1 MDCEDVRT
9 YLLDDHRGQLAPEL
23 AREVRAHVERCAACA
38 HDDAAEDALSEL
50 LERRLPQHPAPLALK
65 RRLAAQWPAPGAAP
79 APWWPRWRRAVAPAL
94 AAALVLAVAA
104 PWLTGR
110 LPASGRGDGAQ
121 ALVAEAVNDH
131 LRVLLSEHPL
141 EVESG
146 GIHQVKPWFAG
157 RLDFAP
163 VVPFGGDVEFPLKG
177 GAVGWFVDRKAAVL
191 VYQRRLHPIS
201 LFVFRAD
208 GLPWPARGGERIGGV
223 DAYRQT
229 ARGFTVV
236 LWRTGDLG
244 YALVSDLDPKELA
257 TFASKLVG

>member
-1 MDCEDVRT
+1 MI
-9 YLLDDHRGQLAPEL
+9 
-23 AREVRAHVERCAACA
+23 
-38 HDDAAEDALSEL
+38 
-50 LERRLPQHPAPLALK
+50 RRP
-65 RRLAAQWPAPGAAP
+65 
-79 APWWPRWRRAVAPAL
+79 PRSTLFPYTTLFR
-94 AAALVLAVAA
+94 
-104 PWLTGR
+104 
-110 LPASGRGDGAQ
+110 SAQ

-208 GLPWPARGGERIGGV
+208 GLPWPARGGGRIGGV
-223 DAYRQT
+223 GAFPPT
-229 ARGFTVV
+229 ARGVTGR
-236 LWRTGDLG
+236 LLRTGDLG
-244 YALVSDLDPKELA
+244 YGLMADLDPQELA
-257 TFASKLVG
+257 TFASKP

>member
-38 HDDAAEDALSEL
+38 HDDAAEHALSEL

-65 RRLAAQWPAPGAAP
+65 RRLAAQWPAPGAAR

-94 AAALVLAVAA
+94 
-104 PWLTGR
+104 
-110 LPASGRGDGAQ
+110 
-121 ALVAEAVNDH
+121 
-131 LRVLLSEHPL
+131 
-141 EVESG
+141 
-146 GIHQVKPWFAG
+146 
-157 RLDFAP
+157 
-163 VVPFGGDVEFPLKG
+163 
-177 GAVGWFVDRKAAVL
+177 
-191 VYQRRLHPIS
+191 
-201 LFVFRAD
+201 RAD

>member
-1 MDCEDVRT
+1 VAGAR
-9 YLLDDHRGQLAPEL
+9 RGA
-23 AREVRAHVERCAACA
+23 
-38 HDDAAEDALSEL
+38 
-50 LERRLPQHPAPLALK
+50 
-65 RRLAAQWPAPGAAP
+65 
-79 APWWPRWRRAVAPAL
+79 RAVAPAL

-257 TFASKLVG
+257 TLASKLVG

>member
-38 HDDAAEDALSEL
+38 HDDAAEHALS
-50 LERRLPQHPAPLALK
+50 
-65 RRLAAQWPAPGAAP
+65 
-79 APWWPRWRRAVAPAL
+79 
-94 AAALVLAVAA
+94 
-104 PWLTGR
+104 
-110 LPASGRGDGAQ
+110 
-121 ALVAEAVNDH
+121 
-131 LRVLLSEHPL
+131 
-141 EVESG
+141 
-146 GIHQVKPWFAG
+146 
-157 RLDFAP
+157 
-163 VVPFGGDVEFPLKG
+163 EFPLKG

-257 TFASKLVG
+257 TLASKLVG